1 MEGEWEGCEGL
12 KENERGVRVE
22 GEWEGCEG
30 WKGSGRDVRGGRG
43 VGGM

>member
-1 MEGEWEGCEGL
+1 MEGEWEGCEGW
-12 KENERGVRVE
+12 KGSGRGVRVE

-30 WKGSGRDVRGGRG
+30 WKGSGRGGRGGRG